1 MFYIKVFE
9 ALKDIQYAVVG
20 GFALTLHGAVRG
32 TVDLDVVIAFKQTE
46 FEKIEAALKSVG
58 LSPRLPVTAQE
69 VFSFREEY
77 IKKRNLIAWS
87 FVNVARPSEIVDV
100 ILTHDQSKMKS
111 VTKTAMGT
119 KIRVASIA
127 DLIKMKQAAGRPQDI
142 EDIKMLEALNK

>member
-32 TVDLDVVIAFKQTE
+32 TIDLDVVIAFKQTE
-46 FEKIEAALKSVG
+46 FEKIETALKSVG

-142 EDIKMLEALNK
+142 EDIKMLKALNK